1 MATRKCPFCKGTGV
15 GEDDSMYSPPWAV
28 RLGQPSPDVI
38 IRGKC
43 LDCEGT
49 GKQHKGWIAGSGS
62 GSQSKPTG
70 SNIRSSSGHYVV
82 Y

>member
-1 MATRKCPFCKGTGV
+1 MATRKCPFCKGTGE
-15 GEDDSMYSPPWAV
+15 GEKHQYNFETWKED
-28 RLGQPSPDVI
+28 
-38 IRGKC
+38 KC

-62 GSQSKPTG
+62 GSQGKPTG

>member
-1 MATRKCPFCKGTGV
+1 MASRKCPFCKGTGE
-15 GEDDSMYSPPWAV
+15 GEGDSMYSFFEGSDTPP
-28 RLGQPSPDVI
+28 
-38 IRGKC
+38 GKC

-62 GSQSKPTG
+62 GSQGKPTG

>member
-1 MATRKCPFCKGTGV
+1 MASRKCPFCKGTGLEKDEHFV
-15 GEDDSMYSPPWAV
+15 EWFTEGATQYSPP
-28 RLGQPSPDVI
+28 
-38 IRGKC
+38 GKC

-62 GSQSKPTG
+62 GSQGKPTG

>member
-15 GEDDSMYSPPWAV
+15 DPE
-28 RLGQPSPDVI
+28 
-38 IRGKC
+38 GKKHQLMTSFSKINFETGFETRC

-49 GKQHKGWIAGSGS
+49 GRQHKGWIAGSGS

>member
-1 MATRKCPFCKGTGV
+1 MATRKCPFCKGTGK
-15 GEDDSMYSPPWAV
+15 GEDKDMIRIQLGMSPE
-28 RLGQPSPDVI
+28 
-38 IRGKC
+38 KC

-49 GKQHKGWIAGSGS
+49 GRQHKGWIAGSG
-62 GSQSKPTG
+62 SKPTG

>member
-15 GEDDSMYSPPWAV
+15 GEDDSMYSPP
-28 RLGQPSPDVI
+28 
-38 IRGKC
+38 GKC

-62 GSQSKPTG
+62 GSQGKPTG

>member
-1 MATRKCPFCKGTGV
+1 MASRKCPFCKGTGDG
-15 GEDDSMYSPPWAV
+15 GEVVTQKSLLEGNVFY
-28 RLGQPSPDVI
+28 RE
-38 IRGKC
+38 KC

-49 GKQHKGWIAGSGS
+49 GKQHTGWIAGSGS
-62 GSQSKPTG
+62 GSQGKPTG

>member
-1 MATRKCPFCKGTGV
+1 MASRKCPFCKGTGDR
-15 GEDDSMYSPPWAV
+15 DDSAEGYEGEGNMFY
-28 RLGQPSPDVI
+28 RT
-38 IRGKC
+38 KC

-62 GSQSKPTG
+62 GSQGKPTG